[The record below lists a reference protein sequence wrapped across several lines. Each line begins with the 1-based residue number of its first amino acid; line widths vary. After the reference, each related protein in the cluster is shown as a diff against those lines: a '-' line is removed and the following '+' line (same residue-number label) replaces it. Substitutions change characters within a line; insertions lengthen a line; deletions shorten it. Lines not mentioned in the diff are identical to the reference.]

1 MRWVDDSKVRE
12 RRHTCLGGTAPHAFS
27 MHDCVIIGGGP
38 GGLSAALMLGRA
50 RRLTLVL
57 DEGRPRNAASHALH
71 GFLTRDGISPAEF
84 LDHARRELELYE
96 TVTFRSAC
104 ADTVETIDG
113 GFRVQVA
120 GGPAVEARTL
130 VLATGV
136 RDKLPDIAGLQDCYG
151 ISAHHCPYC
160 DGWEH
165 RDRPLAVLGQGD
177 GAADYCCMLLR
188 WSPSITLCTNGPSE
202 LSAEA
207 AAQLARYDIA
217 VREERVL
224 QLDVVQGQ
232 LRRVVLDRSEALEA
246 EALFLCLGHE
256 QRSDLVA
263 ALGVELMK
271 GGVVDSSRAGATNV
285 DGVYAVGD
293 ASRDPQFVI
302 TAAAEGAAAAVSI
315 NKRLTLEALEA
326 GQSPHD

>member
-1 MRWVDDSKVRE
+1 
-12 RRHTCLGGTAPHAFS
+12 
-27 MHDCVIIGGGP
+27 MHDTVIIGGGP

-50 RRLTLVL
+50 RRLVLVL
-57 DEGRPRNAASHALH
+57 DAGEPRNAASHGVH
-71 GFLTRDGISPAEF
+71 GFLTRDGIRPAEF
-84 LDHARRELELYE
+84 LELARSELEQYE
-96 TVTFRSAC
+96 TVSLRNAR
-104 ADTVETIDG
+104 AEAVDRIEG
-113 GFRVQVA
+113 GFRVRIA

-136 RDKLPDIAGLQDCYG
+136 VDDLPELPGLSDCYG
-151 ISAHHCPYC
+151 TSAHHCPYC
-160 DGWEH
+160 DAWEH

-177 GAADYCCMLLR
+177 AGADYCLKLLR
-188 WSPSITLCTNGPSE
+188 WSPLVTLCTNGPAG
-202 LSAEA
+202 LSADSA
-207 AAQLARYDIA
+207 ARLARYGIE

-224 QLDVVQGQ
+224 GLDVREGRLQRMT
-232 LRRVVLDRSEALEA
+232 LERSEAVA
-246 EALFLCLGHE
+246 ADALFLCLGQE

-271 GGVVDSSRAGATNV
+271 GGMIDSTRAGATNV

-302 TAAAEGAAAAVSI
+302 TAAAEGAAAAVAI

-326 GQSPHD
+326 GRSPHD